1 MNVFSVPAGTR
12 YRVACL
18 GFVFDPFAQAVM
30 NAMVPEE
37 LALTYAERPQDMT
50 DAMLTESDMLLVVA
64 PVTDAMM
71 ARASGVRFIQ
81 KWGTGYEKIDTAAAQ
96 RHGITVA
103 ITAGAN
109 ANTVAEHAVTLMLAA
124 MRRIVTADRA
134 VREGRWIPAELRPLS
149 QRLYGK
155 TVGII
160 GFGNIG
166 KALAR
171 QLRGFD
177 CTVIY
182 HKPRGPVAD
191 EAVFGAR
198 YVGLDELYAA
208 SDVITLH
215 CPGGAANRGM
225 IDRAAIARMKRG
237 AVLINV
243 SRGELV
249 VEDDLVA
256 ALRSGQL
263 SAAGLDVFAE
273 EPLRAGSSLRELDNV
288 VLTPHSAGSL
298 VDDIAIMA
306 AHSFENMLRFQRGEP
321 LRAADLIVEPAQP
334 RQAPAASG
342 GTP

>member
-1 MNVFSVPAGTR
+1 MNDNAQTGRR

-18 GFVFDPFAQAVM
+18 GFVFDPFAQGVINRIA
-30 NAMVPEE
+30 PESFD
-37 LALTYAERPQDMT
+37 LSYAERPEDMT
-50 DAMLTESDMLLVVA
+50 EAMLTKSDMLLVVA

-71 ARASGVRFIQ
+71 EKARHVRFIQ
-81 KWGTGYEKIDTAAAQ
+81 KWGTGYEKIDVAAAA

-124 MRRIVTADRA
+124 MRRIVVADKA
-134 VREGRWIPAELRPLS
+134 VREGRWIPAELRPVS

-155 TVGII
+155 TVGIV

-166 KALAR
+166 RAVAR
-171 QLRGFD
+171 QLSGFD
-177 CTVIY
+177 CKLLY
-182 HKPRGPVAD
+182 YKRGGPVPD
-191 EAVFGAR
+191 EAALGAR
-198 YVGLDELYAA
+198 YVGLDELYEQ
-208 SDVITLH
+208 SDVVTLH

-225 IDRAAIARMKRG
+225 IDGTAIARMKRG

-243 SRGELV
+243 ARGELV

-256 ALRSGQL
+256 ALESGQI

-273 EPLRAGSSLRELDNV
+273 EPLPPGSALRGLENV

-306 AHSFENMLRFQRGEP
+306 GHSFANMLAFQRGERI
-321 LRAADLIVEPAQP
+321 RAADLVVDPEQP
-334 RQAPAASG
+334 RQPLPER
-342 GTP
+342 TRL

>member
-1 MNVFSVPAGTR
+1 MNDNTQDGSR

-18 GFVFDPFAQAVM
+18 GFVFDPFAQDVIDRIA
-30 NAMVPEE
+30 PETFE
-37 LALTYAERPQDMT
+37 LSYAERPENMT
-50 DAMLTESDMLLVVA
+50 EAMLSESDMLLVVA

-71 ARASGVRFIQ
+71 EKARHVRFIQ
-81 KWGTGYEKIDTAAAQ
+81 KWGTGYEKIDVAAAA

-109 ANTVAEHAVTLMLAA
+109 ANTIAEHALTLMLAA
-124 MRRIVTADRA
+124 MRRIVVADRA
-134 VREGRWIPAELRPLS
+134 VRAGRWLPAELRPVS

-155 TVGII
+155 TVGIV

-166 KALAR
+166 RAVAR

-177 CTVIY
+177 CRILY
-182 HKPRGPVAD
+182 HKRGGAVAD
-191 EAVFGAR
+191 EAALGAR
-198 YVGLDELYAA
+198 HVGLDELYAQ
-208 SDVITLH
+208 SDVVTLH

-225 IDRAAIARMKRG
+225 IDGAALAKMKPG

-249 VEDDLVA
+249 IEEDLVA

-263 SAAGLDVFAE
+263 SAAGLDVFVQ
-273 EPLRAGSSLRELDNV
+273 EPLQPGSALRDLDNV

-306 AHSFENMLRFQRGEP
+306 RHSFENMLAFQRGERI
-321 LRAADLIVEPAQP
+321 RAADLIVDPEQP
-334 RQAPAASG
+334 RQPPPER
-342 GTP
+342 TRP